1 MLEKFVNHRT
11 LANTLMLAFLG
22 LGLYAIP
29 GLQKETFP
37 NFDSSEVQV
46 SMTYLGASAEDVEK
60 GICLPIEDAL
70 DGIQNIKKV
79 TCTAQEGS
87 ASVVVEI
94 EEGAD
99 VSAALNDIETEVEAI
114 SDFPAGAEDLIV
126 TELNRTDSVMTIT
139 ISGPLDEDSLKDYC
153 EGLKQ
158 QLQRLPRVS
167 LVEIQGFSDRQFRI
181 ELHDDAL
188 QRLGL
193 SAEVVAQAVLSQ
205 NLDVPVG
212 TIESDYED
220 LLLRVV
226 EQKQTPQD
234 IENIVIHGV
243 TGRSEVRIGD
253 IGRVV
258 DSFADAE
265 QMAWIDG
272 ERAGIIQINK
282 TRSQDTTKIAEVVRE
297 FIEKEQQRQ
306 PKLRIAITN
315 DGSELIMERL
325 TLLAK
330 NAWQGVVLV
339 FLVMWLFFNLRLS
352 FWVVMSLP
360 VSFMGAFFVLPLI
373 GQTLNMMSSVAILMA
388 TGILMDDGIVIAE
401 NIARHVSMGKDSM
414 RAAVDGVKEV
424 AGGVVSSFLTTCC
437 VLGPLFMLEGHI
449 GKVLRLIPMVLLT
462 TLIVSLVEAFLILP
476 AHLGHSLVHAGS
488 APSHGI
494 RRKIDDGVDWVRESV
509 FGRLIDLAIRWR
521 YLTVGLTIATFI
533 MSLAMVAGGLVNF
546 LPFPN
551 LEGDTVEARIL
562 MPQGT
567 PLAKTI
573 EVVRHINE
581 AAARTNARFPDQ
593 PDGESLVQSVM
604 SKFNENSD
612 AGESGP
618 HVATVSIRMLQ
629 PDERNTKT
637 AEFIRAMREEV
648 GSVPNAISVTIAE
661 ATMGPAGRAVEVPFK
676 CDDLHMAQSA
686 AVETQQWMQQF
697 RGVHN
702 FNVSLRPGKQENRLH
717 LKPDAVALGLN
728 VQAMA
733 SQLSTA
739 FQGAKI
745 SDIQAGID
753 QYEINVQ
760 LAPSSRDTLESFLD
774 FQFILSGGVRVPLQ
788 SVADLET
795 TYGWSKISR
804 VDGWRTVTLIADTDT
819 NVVNTTNLMRE
830 FQAELMPK
838 LVSKYN
844 DLKITLG
851 GEAERS
857 SETGSSMA
865 ALFLMG
871 LFGVYAILCFQFESW
886 LEPLIVMAAIPMS
899 LIGMIFGHMGMGMDI
914 CMPSLIGFVSLAG
927 IVVND
932 SILLVLFLKQ
942 ERAEGKP
949 SHESARS
956 ASRLRF
962 RAIMLTSMTTMVG
975 LLPLTLEKST
985 QAQVL
990 IPTAVSIV
998 FGLFASTILVL
1009 IVVPCLYVVLCD
1021 LGWIQ
1026 RDDHDITPA
1035 SPGGDVSQEGS

>member
-11 LANTLMLAFLG
+11 LANTLMLSFIG
-22 LGLYAIP
+22 LGLFAIP
-29 GLQKETFP
+29 RLQKETFP
-37 NFDSSEVQV
+37 NFDSSEVQIA
-46 SMTYLGASAEDVEK
+46 MTYRGASAEDVEQ

-70 DGIQNIKKV
+70 DGIQNIEKV
-79 TCTAQEGS
+79 TCTAQEGA
-87 ASVVVEI
+87 ASIVVEI

-99 VSAALNDIETEVEAI
+99 IATALNDIETEVEAI

-139 ISGPLDEDSLKDYC
+139 VSGPLDEDSLKDYC
-153 EGLKQ
+153 ERFKQ
-158 QLQRLPRVS
+158 QLKRLPGVS
-167 LVEIQGFSDRQFRI
+167 LVEIQGFSDRQLRI
-181 ELHDDAL
+181 ELDADAL
-188 QRLGL
+188 RHRGL
-193 SAEVVAQAVLSQ
+193 SAEAVAQAVRNQ

-212 TIESDYED
+212 TIESEHED
-220 LLLRVV
+220 LLLRLV
-226 EQKQTPQD
+226 EQKQSPQD
-234 IENIVIHGV
+234 IEDIVIHGV
-243 TGRSEVRIGD
+243 MGRSEVRVRD

-258 DSFADAE
+258 DSFANAE

-272 ERAGIIQINK
+272 ERAGIIQVNK

-297 FIEKEQQRQ
+297 FIEKERQRQ
-306 PKLRIAITN
+306 PQLRIAVTR
-315 DGSELIMERL
+315 DGSELIIERL

-401 NIARHVSMGKDSM
+401 NISRHVSMGKNSL
-414 RAAVDGVKEV
+414 RAAVDGVREV
-424 AGGVVSSFLTTCC
+424 AGGVISSFLTTCC
-437 VLGPLFMLEGHI
+437 VLCPLFMLEGHM

-476 AHLGHSLVHAGS
+476 AHLGHSLKHAD
-488 APSHGI
+488 AEPPQGI
-494 RRKIDDGVDWVRESV
+494 RGKIDSAVDWVRENI
-509 FGRLIDLAIRWR
+509 FGRLIDWALRLR
-521 YLTVGLTIATFI
+521 YLTVGLTISIFI
-533 MSLAMVAGGLVNF
+533 FSLAMVAGGLVNF

-551 LEGDTVEARIL
+551 LEGDTVESRIL

-567 PLAKTI
+567 PLSKTAEI
-573 EVVRHINE
+573 VRHINE
-581 AAARTNARFPDQ
+581 AAVRTNTHFPEQ
-593 PDGESLVQSVM
+593 PDGASLVQSVM

-612 AGESGP
+612 AGEAGP
-618 HVATVSIRMLQ
+618 HVATVSIQMLQ
-629 PDERNTKT
+629 PDQRKTST
-637 AEFIRAMREEV
+637 AEFIRVMREEV
-648 GSVPNAISVTIAE
+648 GKVPNAISITIAE
-661 ATMGPAGRAVEVPFK
+661 PTMGPAGRAVEVLFK
-676 CDDLHMAQSA
+676 SDDLQVAQSA
-686 AVETQQWMQQF
+686 AIETQQWMSQF
-697 RGVHN
+697 TGVYN
-702 FNVSLRPGKQENRLH
+702 FNMNLRPGKQEIRLH
-717 LKPDAVALGLN
+717 LKPDAVAIGLN
-728 VQAMA
+728 VQAMS

-745 SDIQAGID
+745 SDIQAGVD

-760 LAPSSRDTLESFLD
+760 LAPESRNTLESFLD
-774 FQFILSGGVRVPLQ
+774 FQFMLAGGVRVPLQ
-788 SVADLET
+788 SVVDLEM

-819 NVVNTTNLMRE
+819 DVVNTTNLMRE
-830 FQAELMPK
+830 FQTQFMPE
-838 LVSKYN
+838 LVSKYD

-857 SETGSSMA
+857 SETGSSMVS
-865 ALFLMG
+865 LFLMG
-871 LFGVYAILCFQFESW
+871 LFGVYAILSFQFESW

-899 LIGMIFGHMGMGMDI
+899 LIGMIFGHMWMGMDI

-932 SILLVLFLKQ
+932 SILLVLFLKK

-949 SHESARS
+949 SFDSARS

-962 RAIMLTSMTTMVG
+962 RAIVLTSMTTMVG

-985 QAQVL
+985 QAQML
-990 IPTAVSIV
+990 IPVAVSIM

-1021 LGWIQ
+1021 LGWI
-1026 RDDHDITPA
+1026 RPVDRESSLAT
-1035 SPGGDVSQEGS
+1035 

>member
-11 LANTLMLAFLG
+11 LANTLMLSFIG

-29 GLQKETFP
+29 KLQKETFP
-37 NFDSSEVQV
+37 NFDSSEIQV
-46 SMTYLGASAEDVEK
+46 VMTYRGASAEDVEQ

-79 TCTAQEGS
+79 TCTAQEGA

-99 VSAALNDIETEVEAI
+99 VTTALNDIETEVEAI

-139 ISGPLDEDSLKDYC
+139 INGPMDEDSLKDFC
-153 EGLKQ
+153 EHFKQ
-158 QLQRLPRVS
+158 QLKRLPGVS
-167 LVEIQGFSDRQFRI
+167 LVEIQGFSDRQLRI
-181 ELHDDAL
+181 ELDADAL
-188 QRLGL
+188 RRLGL
-193 SAEVVAQAVLSQ
+193 SAEVVAQAVRNQ
-205 NLDVPVG
+205 NLDVPLG
-212 TIESDYED
+212 TIESEHED
-220 LLLRVV
+220 LLLRLV
-226 EQKQTPQD
+226 EQQQSAQD

-272 ERAGIIQINK
+272 ERAGIIQVNK
-282 TRSQDTTKIAEVVRE
+282 TRSQDTTKIAEVVRA
-297 FIEKEQQRQ
+297 FVQKEQQRHPQ
-306 PKLRIAITN
+306 LRIAITS

-401 NIARHVSMGKDSM
+401 NIARHVSMGKNSM

-424 AGGVVSSFLTTCC
+424 AGGVISSFLTTCC
-437 VLGPLFMLEGHI
+437 VLCPLFVLEGHI

-476 AHLGHSLVHAGS
+476 AHLGHSMKHAGTGS
-488 APSHGI
+488 SRRI
-494 RRKIDDGVDWVRESV
+494 RHKIDNAVDWIRESV
-509 FGRLIDLAIRWR
+509 FGRVIDQAIQWR
-521 YLTVGLTIATFI
+521 YLTIGLTIATFI

-546 LPFPN
+546 IPFPN
-551 LEGDTVEARIL
+551 LEGDTIEARIL

-567 PLAKTI
+567 PLAKTAEI
-573 EVVRHINE
+573 VRQINE
-581 AAARTNARFPDQ
+581 ATARTNSRFPDQ
-593 PDGESLVQSVM
+593 PDGAPLVQSVM

-629 PDERNTKT
+629 PDERNTTT
-637 AEFIRAMREEV
+637 ADFIRVMREEV
-648 GSVPNAISVTIAE
+648 GRVPNAISVTIAE
-661 ATMGPAGRAVEVPFK
+661 ATPGPAGRAVEVLFK
-676 CDDLHMAQSA
+676 SDDLQMAQSA
-686 AVETQQWMQQF
+686 AIETQQWMSQF
-697 RGVHN
+697 AGVYN
-702 FNVSLRPGKQENRLH
+702 FNIDLRPGKQEIRLH

-733 SQLSTA
+733 SQLSAA

-745 SDIQAGID
+745 SDIQAGVD

-760 LAPSSRDTLESFLD
+760 LAPDSRDTLESFLD
-774 FQFILSGGVRVPLQ
+774 FQFILAGGTQVPLE

-819 NVVNTTNLMRE
+819 DVVNTSNLMRE
-830 FQAELMPK
+830 FRAELVPE
-838 LVSKYN
+838 LVSKHS
-844 DLKITLG
+844 DLMVTLG

-857 SETGSSMA
+857 SETGNSMA
-865 ALFLMG
+865 SLFLMG
-871 LFGVYAILCFQFESW
+871 LFGVYAILSFQFESW

-899 LIGMIFGHMGMGMDI
+899 LMGMIFGHMGMGMDI
-914 CMPSLIGFVSLAG
+914 SMPSLIGFVSLAG

-932 SILLVLFLKQ
+932 SILLVQFLKK
-942 ERAEGKP
+942 ERSEGKP
-949 SHESARS
+949 SYESARN

-975 LLPLTLEKST
+975 LLPLTLERST

-1021 LGWIQ
+1021 FGWIKP
-1026 RDDHDITPA
+1026 DDHEPHPA
-1035 SPGGDVSQEGS
+1035 S